1 MKKGISLIALT
12 LLVFVGLRGDTD
24 YKYINAW
31 DTNIYFGHVIYP
43 EAKHDGKDAVV
54 LREGL
59 RSPEVADLN
68 LPLAPGDTI
77 RTSERRCEIQ
87 FDTGTVIRIDR
98 NSELKIETI
107 LAQSLSSNNQLT
119 NLLLLKG
126 QVYVMYKRYVR
137 KEIFQ
142 IITPTTAVKLNHNSV
157 ALIESVDDG
166 STDIF
171 MSEGKGY
178 ALYGANENS
187 IRRETIKKSK
197 EFLLKLKSCF

>member
-1 MKKGISLIALT
+1 MKKATSLIALG
-12 LLVFVGLRGDTD
+12 LLVVTGLSADTD

-31 DTNIYFGHVIYP
+31 NTDIYFGHVIYP

-54 LREGL
+54 LREGRRTL
-59 RSPEVADLN
+59 EVADLN

-126 QVYVMYKRYVR
+126 LVEEFEKQAKKSPLAKSIIEAFYEQLDSVILRMNKIQQVYGVDVDLSFL
-137 KEIFQ
+137 KE
-142 IITPTTAVKLNHNSV
+142 L
-157 ALIESVDDG
+157 DG
-166 STDIF
+166 
-171 MSEGKGY
+171 
-178 ALYGANENS
+178 
-187 IRRETIKKSK
+187 RE
-197 EFLLKLKSCF
+197 